1 MGELCKKPHQCDSGG
16 HSDLGRG
23 PQGAFQIQYLNLLFT
38 LNIQAAPTQRVG
50 FRPHVEVGSITK
62 LLLGSRFNLICFTSI
77 IISFKRC
84 RWRRLRS
91 SPPKP
96 GWREREGLALAA
108 TRGERRRC
116 RPLRGLGGA
125 APSEYHYN
133 SKDKS
138 ADKYGNALLQQ
149 QQYILTVI
157 TLVVLTKEIVIQ

>member
-1 MGELCKKPHQCDSGG
+1 MGELLSKPRECDSGG
-16 HSDLGRG
+16 DSDLDCG
-23 PQGAFQIQYLNLLFT
+23 PQGAFQIQYFNLLFT
-38 LNIQAAPTQRVG
+38 LNIYAAPTKRVG
-50 FRPHVEVGSITK
+50 FRPHVEVGSITEVVAWI
-62 LLLGSRFNLICFTSI
+62 RFNLICFTSI

-125 APSEYHYN
+125 APSEYRYN

-138 ADKYGNALLQQ
+138 ADKYGNALL
-149 QQYILTVI
+149 
-157 TLVVLTKEIVIQ
+157 